1 MELPKIKV
9 ADFEGPFDLLL
20 HLIKKNKM
28 DIYNVE
34 IYKVTNQ
41 YLEYLNTRKV
51 MDLEITS
58 EFIVVAATLIE
69 IKSKNLLPKVKVEE
83 EENEEDIEIKLMERL
98 IEYKRFKAVSEFFND
113 KYVSS
118 GEVFSK
124 KPEVI
129 EEIKPEKV
137 DNDDIFKNIT
147 LLDLYNIY
155 NKILE
160 NYREKQNKVNVVQK
174 KIYVDKYK
182 VEDKMEELLKKFNSV
197 EVIEFNNLMKTFQIY
212 LLRGGEILSNID
224 VKQYE
229 FNELSRKSDIKS
241 AIESMLF
248 VSGEP
253 LPLREISNNLELK
266 EKNVVEILQEMTT
279 EYEDKSRGI
288 RLISLD
294 EAYQLVT
301 KSENSEF
308 VQKLL
313 KKNKKHSLSQ
323 ASIESLAIIAY
334 KQPITRIDIDE
345 IRGVKSE
352 SAITRLVERG
362 LIKDVGR
369 LEVPGRPILY
379 GTTDEFLRQF
389 GLKTIKELPSLDLY
403 GDEGVQSSMDLLNKA
418 IEDIDLEENKIL
430 KQASKNEEE
439 AAIDEEK

>member
-1 MELPKIKV
+1 
-9 ADFEGPFDLLL
+9 
-20 HLIKKNKM
+20 
-28 DIYNVE
+28 
-34 IYKVTNQ
+34 
-41 YLEYLNTRKV
+41 
-51 MDLEITS
+51 
-58 EFIVVAATLIE
+58 
-69 IKSKNLLPKVKVEE
+69 
-83 EENEEDIEIKLMERL
+83 
-98 IEYKRFKAVSEFFND
+98 
-113 KYVSS
+113 
-118 GEVFSK
+118 
-124 KPEVI
+124 
-129 EEIKPEKV
+129 
-137 DNDDIFKNIT
+137 
-147 LLDLYNIY
+147 
-155 NKILE
+155 
-160 NYREKQNKVNVVQK
+160 
-174 KIYVDKYK
+174 
-182 VEDKMEELLKKFNSV
+182 
-197 EVIEFNNLMKTFQIY
+197 MKTFQIY

-362 LIKDVGR
+362 LIKDVWR

-389 GLKTIKELPSLDLY
+389 DLRDLKDLPSLDLF
-403 GDEGVQSSMDLLNKA
+403 GQDDDEVTSVE
-418 IEDIDLEENKIL
+418 IEN
-430 KQASKNEEE
+430 NEKYYDV
-439 AAIDEEK
+439 DEEKTINNLE